1 MTSGADFI
9 TTASFYQ
16 YLHIGE
22 RVIFSICIIMIQ
34 IKNRA
39 VYLWL
44 CSNAVAILGN
54 IYTLQYYGA
63 DAQFTDL
70 VDGSLIILSSALQ
83 ALSLSDRGLTR
94 KSNRIPSIFLIIGLI
109 LGVSIFAFYGS
120 YFRVLAVAAASIFIA
135 LSGIFYLSHNKT
147 WLGMTSLKCFYALLC
162 LVIVALI
169 FTLSNAYPIGSRT
182 KFLPTDSAIPY
193 RTIILVMLI
202 FCLQMTFIRL
212 IIERQARESIFK
224 SRKSLRIQQA
234 SNQAKANEKSSAAL
248 AEERYHLIKMLTHE
262 VRQPLNTAQ
271 ATLDTVSR
279 QLHQGRADSE
289 YIQQTVMNAQTT
301 LSSIVLSISN
311 SILGATLITHGR
323 PSQLQSIDLCDV
335 SQLAL
340 LDIEPLQRSR
350 IHQKFEQPVIYT
362 DADPIILRLAIRN
375 LLENALKYSPSG
387 TPILFELVT
396 DEEKLALVIRV
407 TNTIKDQSTLNADI
421 FERNKR
427 GVDSLYEGSGLGL
440 YIVRAVAKLHNG
452 DVSYYFLSDHQVA
465 FELTI
470 TT

>member
-1 MTSGADFI
+1 M
-9 TTASFYQ
+9 
-16 YLHIGE
+16 
-22 RVIFSICIIMIQ
+22 
-34 IKNRA
+34 
-39 VYLWL
+39 
-44 CSNAVAILGN
+44 
-54 IYTLQYYGA
+54 
-63 DAQFTDL
+63 
-70 VDGSLIILSSALQ
+70 
-83 ALSLSDRGLTR
+83 
-94 KSNRIPSIFLIIGLI
+94 
-109 LGVSIFAFYGS
+109 
-120 YFRVLAVAAASIFIA
+120 
-135 LSGIFYLSHNKT
+135 
-147 WLGMTSLKCFYALLC
+147 
-162 LVIVALI
+162 
-169 FTLSNAYPIGSRT
+169 
-182 KFLPTDSAIPY
+182 
-193 RTIILVMLI
+193 
-202 FCLQMTFIRL
+202 
-212 IIERQARESIFK
+212 
-224 SRKSLRIQQA
+224 
-234 SNQAKANEKSSAAL
+234 
-248 AEERYHLIKMLTHE
+248 
-262 VRQPLNTAQ
+262 
-271 ATLDTVSR
+271 
-279 QLHQGRADSE
+279 
-289 YIQQTVMNAQTT
+289 
-301 LSSIVLSISN
+301 LSISN